1 VPDINIKVKLFA
13 YFREGRFKE
22 AAFRYDEGTT
32 PGTIV
37 TALGIDPDDVGVI
50 MVNNRQAD
58 MDTALGDS
66 DTVAIFPKIGG
77 G

>member
-1 VPDINIKVKLFA
+1 MVDIKVKLFA

-32 PGTIV
+32 PGAIV

-50 MVNNRQAD
+50 MVNNRQAG
-58 MDTALGDS
+58 MDTVLADG
-66 DTVAIFPKIGG
+66 DTVAVFPKIGG

>member
-1 VPDINIKVKLFA
+1 MVDIKVKLFA

-22 AAFRYDEGTT
+22 AAFRYEEGTT
-32 PGTIV
+32 PGRIV
-37 TALGIDPDDVGVI
+37 TQLGIDPDDVGVI
-50 MVNNRQAD
+50 MVNNRQAGMNTVLND
-58 MDTALGDS
+58 G